1 MAKEILFSTEALK
14 RGVDKLADAV
24 KITLGPKGRTVVIE
38 KSYGAPVATKD
49 GVTVAKAVS
58 LKDPAENIGA
68 QMLKEAAV
76 KAGDIAG
83 DGTTTATVLAQK
95 MFAEGYKMTA
105 AGSNPM
111 DIRRGIDIAVAA
123 VVADIEKHARP
134 VKDNSEIAQVATIS
148 ANGDSDIGQ
157 KIANAMERVGKEGVI
172 TVEEAKG
179 LDTEI
184 EVVEGMQFDHGFMS
198 TYFVTN
204 AEKMLCELEGA
215 QILVSEKKITGLQ
228 ALLPILEPIAQSGKP
243 LLIIADDVESEALA
257 TLVLNRL
264 RGGLKVCAVKAPGF
278 GDRRKEMLKDIAILT
293 GATVIS
299 DDMGMTFENLTPA
312 VLGSAKKVVVSK
324 DTTLIVDG
332 AGKSAAIKSRAEEIR
347 KTLETVT
354 SDYDREKLSERL
366 ARLVG
371 GVAVIKV
378 GGMTEVEVKEK
389 KDRVDDA
396 LAATRA
402 AVAEG
407 IVPGGG
413 VALARAR
420 AVLGGK
426 FTDGLNTDQIAGV
439 NILFNA
445 ITAPMIQIAENAG
458 INGEVVVSKVLGLD
472 DVVKAVEK
480 ISGQSHKGDTYNDG
494 YNAQSGEYGDMF
506 KMGIIDPAKVV
517 KTALLAAASTAGVM
531 LTTGAVMHEIPED
544 KPAAPAMGGM
554 PGMM

>member
-1 MAKEILFSTEALK
+1 MAKEIIFDTDKMAA
-14 RGVDKLADAV
+14 GVDKLANAV
-24 KITLGPKGRTVVIE
+24 KITMGPKGRTVVIE

-58 LKDPAENIGA
+58 LKDPTENVGA
-68 QMLKEAAV
+68 RMVQEVAK
-76 KAGDIAG
+76 KAGDDAG

-95 MFAEGYKMTA
+95 LIREGRRVIA
-105 AGSNPM
+105 AGMNPM
-111 DIRRGIDIAVAA
+111 DVKRGIDMATSAVI
-123 VVADIEKHARP
+123 ADIEAHARP
-134 VKDNSEIAQVATIS
+134 VKDSAEIAQVATIS
-148 ANGDSDIGQ
+148 ANSDSDIGE
-157 KIANAMERVGKEGVI
+157 KIAGAMARVGQEGVI

-184 EVVEGMQFDHGFMS
+184 DVVEGMQFDQGFMS
-198 TYFVTN
+198 PYFVTN
-204 AEKMLCELEGA
+204 SEKMLAELDGA

-243 LLIIADDVESEALA
+243 LLIIAEDVESEALA

-278 GDRRKEMLKDIAILT
+278 GDRRKEMLKDIAIVT

-299 DDMGMTFENLTPA
+299 DDMGMTFENITPA

-324 DTTLIVDG
+324 DSTLLAHG
-332 AGKSAAIKSRAEEIR
+332 AGDKSAIAARADEIR
-347 KTLETVT
+347 NAIATTT

-366 ARLVG
+366 AKLVG

-402 AVAEG
+402 AVADG
-407 IVPGGG
+407 IVAGGG
-413 VALARAR
+413 VALVR
-420 AVLGGK
+420 AVSALKDLHGA
-426 FTDGLNTDQIAGV
+426 NADQDVGIDIV
-439 NILFNA
+439 RRA
-445 ITAPMIQIAENAG
+445 IVAPMAQIAENAG
-458 INGEVVVSKVLGLD
+458 KSGEIVVGKVMESAD
-472 DVVKAVEK
+472 
-480 ISGQSHKGDTYNDG
+480 YNFG
-494 YNAQSGEYGDMF
+494 YNAQTDEYVDM
-506 KMGIIDPAKVV
+506 MAAGIIDPAKVV
-517 KTALLAAASTAGVM
+517 KTAIAAAASTAGVM
-531 LTTGAVMHEIPED
+531 LTTGAVMTESPEE
-544 KPAAPAMGGM
+544 KPTNPQMSGGM

>member
-1 MAKEILFSTEALK
+1 MAKDIVFDTDKMAA
-14 RGVDKLADAV
+14 GVDKLANAV
-24 KITLGPKGRTVVIE
+24 KITMGPKGRTVVIE

-58 LKDPAENIGA
+58 LADPQENVGA
-68 QMLKEAAV
+68 HMVQEVAK
-76 KAGDIAG
+76 KAGDDAG

-95 MFAEGYKMTA
+95 LIREGRRVIA
-105 AGSNPM
+105 AGMNPM
-111 DIRRGIDIAVAA
+111 DVKRGIDMATAA
-123 VVADIEKHARP
+123 VIADIEKHARP
-134 VKDNSEIAQVATIS
+134 VQGSAEIAQVATIS
-148 ANGDSDIGQ
+148 ANGDADIGE
-157 KIANAMERVGKEGVI
+157 KIANAMERVGQEGVI

-184 EVVEGMQFDHGFMS
+184 DVVEGMQFDQGFMS
-198 TYFVTN
+198 PYFVTN
-204 AEKMLCELEGA
+204 SEKMLAELDGA

-228 ALLPILEPIAQSGKP
+228 ALLPILEPVAQSGKP
-243 LLIIADDVESEALA
+243 LLISVVVVESEALA

-293 GATVIS
+293 GATVVS
-299 DDMGMTFENLTPA
+299 DDMGMTFENISPA

-324 DTTLIVDG
+324 DSTLMAHG
-332 AGKSAAIKSRAEEIR
+332 AGDKNAIAARADEIR
-347 KTLETVT
+347 ASIANAT

-366 ARLVG
+366 AKLVG

-407 IVPGGG
+407 IVAGGG
-413 VALARAR
+413 IALVR
-420 AVLGGK
+420 AVAALGNVQGA
-426 FTDGLNTDQIAGV
+426 NPDQNVGIDIVRRAIIAPC
-439 NILFNA
+439 A
-445 ITAPMIQIAENAG
+445 QIAENAG
-458 INGEVVVSKVLGLD
+458 VSGEIVVGKVMD
-472 DVVKAVEK
+472 AHD
-480 ISGQSHKGDTYNDG
+480 YNFG
-494 YNAQSGEYGDMF
+494 YNAQTGEYVDM
-506 KMGIIDPAKVV
+506 MAAGIIDPAKVV
-517 KTALLAAASTAGVM
+517 KTAIQAAASTAGVM
-531 LTTGAVMHEIPED
+531 LTTGAVMTEIPEE
-544 KPAAPAMGGM
+544 KAPAAPMGGGM